1 MDYAKQKNVKV
12 LLWVLW
18 NALDRQLVAAMN
30 KYEKLGVAGIKV
42 DFMQRDDQWMVDYY
56 ERVAREA
63 AKHHLLVD
71 FHGAC
76 KPTGMHRALPN
87 LMTREGVTG
96 MEQYK
101 WSDQAANPKQ
111 ELVLPFVR
119 MVAGP
124 MDFTPGALSN
134 SNKENW
140 RYNIGHPMSEGTRCH
155 QLAMYVV
162 YESPLQMLC
171 DSPSRYRKEPECMK
185 FLSAVPTVWDD
196 TIALQAKVSDYLVIA
211 RRSGDQWYLG
221 AMTDWDKRELTVPL
235 NFLPDGNYYQLDAW
249 ADGVN
254 ADRDGTDFRYSTSRV
269 SSADTLTL
277 KLAPGGGWA
286 GRLTPAV
293 GIAR

>member
-1 MDYAKQKNVKV
+1 MDGRF
-12 LLWVLW
+12 L
-18 NALDRQLVAAMN
+18 RT
-30 KYEKLGVAGIKV
+30 GGG
-42 DFMQRDDQWMVDYY
+42 
-56 ERVAREA
+56 EA

-71 FHGAC
+71 YHGAF
-76 KPTGMHRALPN
+76 KPTGIRRALPN
-87 LMTREGVTG
+87 VMTREGVTG

-101 WSDQAANPKQ
+101 WTDQATNPEQ

-124 MDFTPGALSN
+124 LDFTPGALLN

-140 RYNIGHPMSEGTRCH
+140 RYSTGRPMSLGTRCH

-196 TIALQAKVSDYLVIA
+196 TIALQAKVSDYVVIA

-221 AMTDWDKRELTVPL
+221 AMTDWDKRELAVPL
-235 NFLPDGNYYQLDAW
+235 NFLPDGNYQLDSW

-269 SSADTLTL
+269 SSSDTITL

-286 GRLTPAV
+286 GQLRPAA
-293 GIAR
+293 GIAH